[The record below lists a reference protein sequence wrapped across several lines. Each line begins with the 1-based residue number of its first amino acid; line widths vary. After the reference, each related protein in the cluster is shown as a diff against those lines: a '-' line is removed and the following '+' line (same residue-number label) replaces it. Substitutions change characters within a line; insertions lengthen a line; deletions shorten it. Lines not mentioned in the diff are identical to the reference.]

1 MIIHA
6 VVNASFGV
14 SPSPVTVTE
23 ADGAFGDVCILIESV
38 PAGGVER
45 AFNILLDPMGI
56 DASEWNAFT
65 LYVYVTYS
73 SAQ

>member
-23 ADGAFGDVCILIESV
+23 ADGAYGDVCILLESV
-38 PAGGVER
+38 PAGGVEC

-56 DASEWNAFT
+56 DASEWNAFI
-65 LYVYVTYS
+65 LHMYMYVS